1 MEELKRAF
9 RPEFINRIDDII
21 VFHSL
26 SLEHITEIIRLMIMR
41 INKQLTEK
49 GIELVLTPAATAA
62 LVEKGFD
69 PTYGAR
75 QLRRTIQKHIEDP
88 LAEAIVRGQVPESAR
103 IEVDIDGAN
112 FVFRESQAVDV
123 PLELAEH

>member
-1 MEELKRAF
+1 MATQGG
-9 RPEFINRIDDII
+9 RP
-21 VFHSL
+21 
-26 SLEHITEIIRLMIMR
+26 
-41 INKQLTEK
+41 
-49 GIELVLTPAATAA
+49 PAAVLWDMDGTLVDTEPYWMAAESA
-62 LVEKGFD
+62 LVDKGFD

-103 IEVDIDGAN
+103 IEVDVDGTGG
-112 FVFRESQAVDV
+112 FKFREAQPVEP